1 VAYSTNGG
9 TTADQTSWTNM
20 GGSAANV
27 YIRAYPYS
35 STRTTYQLRV
45 SY

>member
-1 VAYSTNGG
+1 MAYSTNGG
-9 TTADQTSWTNM
+9 TAAEQTSWTNT
-20 GGSAANV
+20 GGSVVNV
-27 YIRAYPYS
+27 YIRAYRYS